1 MNDASWSLSTQ
12 WPITFLP
19 VRLETRFFGAE
30 LRIRVIPD
38 TIHADTHEP
47 ELTEAELAAGQSYWQ
62 QVGSAEA
69 AGGDGGLAAWRA
81 LASQLGPERAAWV
94 ARAVRQ
100 SVLNPSVPFQPAAR
114 AASWTRVPY
123 ARLLPTRWMAV
134 GWRGDDPPA
143 RVTGPPIANPL
154 PVGPDPTAGGAA
166 MPGWMRDFSLAEQ
179 AGMGLRLPLSPDM
192 QANGLDVLLVYGVEE
207 TGDAAAGGQALSELF
222 DAHLYTDGFW
232 YVPPGTPTNNTQEA
246 ASGLNRRSM
255 AAIDSYRV
263 QGTDQPPAGP
273 QTSAEVLCG
282 ALGISGS
289 ENTDPASAN
298 LEWQPHIAA
307 AAYALS
313 QAGGGDPGQEWLRA
327 QAAVLGGVGTAAG
340 LASGA
345 ALTEEA
351 TAAAM
356 NGALWAAG
364 PGYFLSQMLIGTDG
378 EDWARLDHANVIA
391 DDAYLRFRDRQRLSL
406 QAQSS
411 VISHELD
418 ASPGDPGS
426 AEFEAGWN
434 AAVAHRAQAA
444 SISPDEAQQQLWA
457 EVTALATAAWE
468 QIRPGDGFDGAG
480 DWDGAARDL
489 RHDRTARYAYFRWLT
504 RSGLPGPQPD
514 PQLEDW
520 LAGETAAL
528 YGDATFRAARQHFVT
543 HVRPGGALPAIAAG
557 NQPYGLL
564 VTTALDDWAPNPGQ
578 ERLRAFVAALR
589 AMRDTVWVPCAG
601 DVPQLGPDPVSDVGQ
616 AQSTLLQLLAL
627 SPLSQQNFAREHVGP
642 DYARNLWRFVQMKL
656 DTNWVTATTASSQQ
670 VLHDVGIAWTPRL
683 SGLIGAETS
692 ALLTAPLVD
701 GGDQS
706 FGQWLGWLASADCAA
721 LAGQAD
727 LPGLGSATPLLYRLL
742 RHSALREY
750 VTAAT
755 RLQLRAGTLGDWEHL
770 EQELHNISPG
780 PAVAS
785 AWDQLARTVSLP
797 DRSSPVISAYLDSS
811 AAAGDP
817 AAADLQ
823 AFRSCAATLAAVASV
838 DELERN
844 LRQALDSTSHR
855 LDAWITSIAHL
866 RLTDLRQANPA
877 GTLTGGYGWV
887 VDLKPRPRSAS
898 FVSDGF
904 IHAGSLPQAVTAA
917 VLRSGYLSQVGGTV
931 NPFAVNLSSSRTRL
945 AGRLLDGVRAGQ
957 TAGEITGYDFERT
970 LQESGAGQYTRAF
983 RECAPPSSTAVPP
996 SSTAVP
1002 PSSTA
1007 VPAGAQGDLPAS
1019 VAGTPGLTDGLVLRD
1034 KWLAGDPQVAA
1045 LLAQI
1050 TSDDKQ
1056 RPAALLP
1063 VVTAALT
1070 ALSDAFDATA
1080 DALTAES
1087 LHHAINGV
1095 PGRAAATLDALARGD
1110 GSVPELDFLTTP
1122 RAGLTAGHRVVFT
1135 VPAAP
1140 AWPPGWTAPS
1150 ANQVRAAASRVLNA
1164 LAASWLP
1171 NPRDVRCAATVTPAD
1186 GTTQTSMIRLG
1197 DCDVSALDCV
1207 YETSAA
1213 PGQGATAAPD
1223 ARGDVPDRLVLAV
1236 IEAARAQAGAG
1247 PLDPVTVTWDR
1258 TADFA
1263 ATDLTFPELATAAQ
1277 LARRVIQGAR
1287 ALRPADL
1294 APPGTPDTDAAD
1306 PAIADQADAAEAV
1319 VRTAA
1324 TGIAAAASQAQAIR
1338 SAANIGIPGA
1348 AYAAATATT
1357 DPQLIGAIGTALGQR
1372 VQQLDELAAS
1382 PASQARDIQ
1391 RLQAA
1396 LGQDFLPLPA
1406 FQPANADDLSAAAHI
1421 AGQPG
1426 WAGQGAIRTWL
1437 ARSARVRPRLA
1448 ALVRMRT
1455 AWRALT
1461 AGGDQVTTLQL
1472 PAVPGEAWLG
1482 GAFRGAAPSGP
1493 RVQITIASGPI
1504 ADPAAPLAGLLA
1516 DEWTEIVPDGMPVTG
1531 LAYQYQS
1538 PLSEPPQALLIAVP
1552 ADTSAGSWT
1561 PEAVER
1567 TLTETLTLARIRPVD
1582 QDALQRTGQLLPAFY
1597 VANNVSQETI
1607 STDVMNQPP
1616 GTGP

>member
-1 MNDASWSLSTQ
+1 MSDGAWPLSTQ

-47 ELTEAELAAGQSYWQ
+47 ELTDAELAAGEGYWQ
-62 QVGSAEA
+62 QVGSAEG

-81 LASQLGPERAAWV
+81 LASQFGPERAAWV
-94 ARAVRQ
+94 ALVVRQ
-100 SVLNPSVPFQPAAR
+100 SVLNPNVPFQPAAR
-114 AASWTRVPY
+114 TASWTRVPY
-123 ARLLPTRWMAV
+123 ARLLPTRWIAV
-134 GWRGDDPPA
+134 GWRGSDEPA
-143 RVTGPPIANPL
+143 RVTGPPITNPL

-166 MPGWMRDFSLAEQ
+166 MPDWMRDFGLAEQ

-192 QANGLDVLLVYGVEE
+192 QANGLDLLLVYGVDE

-232 YVPPGTPTNNTQEA
+232 YVPPGTPTNNTQAA
-246 ASGLNRRSM
+246 ASGLNRRAS
-255 AAIDSYRV
+255 AYIDSYQV
-263 QGTDQPPAGP
+263 QSTDQPPADP
-273 QTSAEVLCG
+273 QTSAGVLCG
-282 ALGISGS
+282 ALGISGT
-289 ENTDPASAN
+289 ENTDPASGN

-307 AAYALS
+307 AAYAVS
-313 QAGGGDPGQEWLRA
+313 QAGGDDPGQDWLRA

-340 LASGA
+340 LAAGA

-351 TAAAM
+351 TAAAV

-378 EDWARLDHANVIA
+378 EDWHRLDHANVIG
-391 DDAYLRFRDRQRLSL
+391 DDAYLRYLDRQRLSL

-444 SISPDEAQQQLWA
+444 SISLDEAQQQLWA
-457 EVTALATAAWE
+457 EVTALATAAWQ
-468 QIRPGDGFDGAG
+468 QIRPGDGFDGTG

-543 HVRPGGALPAIAAG
+543 HVRPGGALPAIAVG

-564 VTTALDDWAPNPGQ
+564 VTTALDDWAPKPGQ

-589 AMRDTVWVPCAG
+589 ALRDTVWVPCAA
-601 DVPQLGPDPVSDVGQ
+601 DVPQLGPDPVSNVGQ

-627 SPLSQQNFAREHVGP
+627 SPLSQQIFAREHVGP
-642 DYARNLWRFVQMKL
+642 GYARNLWRFVQMKL
-656 DTNWVTATTASSQQ
+656 DTDWVTTTAASSQQ
-670 VLHDVGIAWTPRL
+670 VLHDTGIAWTPRL
-683 SGLIGAETS
+683 SDLIGAETS
-692 ALLTAPLVD
+692 APLTAPLVD
-701 GGDQS
+701 GGDHS
-706 FGQWLGWLASADCAA
+706 FGQWLGWLASAGCAA
-721 LAGQAD
+721 LAAQAD
-727 LPGLGSATPLLYRLL
+727 LPGQGPDTPLLYRLL

-780 PAVAS
+780 PAIAS

-797 DRSSPVISAYLDSS
+797 DGSSQVISAYLDGSGS
-811 AAAGDP
+811 AGDP

-823 AFRSCAATLAAVASV
+823 TFRSCAATLAAVASA

-844 LRQALDSTSHR
+844 LRLALDSVSYR
-855 LDAWITSIAHL
+855 LDAWITSVAHL
-866 RLTDLRQANPA
+866 RLTDLRQANPG

-887 VDLKPRPRSAS
+887 VDLKPQPRPAS

-904 IHAGSLPQAVTAA
+904 IHAGSLPQAVTSA
-917 VLRSGYLSQVGGTV
+917 VLRSGYLSQAGGTV

-983 RECAPPSSTAVPP
+983 RECAPPSSTTVQGG
-996 SSTAVP
+996 S
-1002 PSSTA
+1002 
-1007 VPAGAQGDLPAS
+1007 PAG
-1019 VAGTPGLTDGLVLRD
+1019 VAGTPSLTDGLVLRD

-1050 TSDDKQ
+1050 AADDKQ

-1063 VVTAALT
+1063 AATAALT

-1122 RAGLTAGHRVVFT
+1122 RAGLTIGHRVVFT

-1140 AWPPGWTAPS
+1140 ASPPGWTAPS
-1150 ANQVRAAASRVLNA
+1150 ANQVRAAASPVLNA
-1164 LAASWLP
+1164 LVASWLP
-1171 NPRDVRCAATVTPAD
+1171 NPPDVRCAATVTSAG
-1186 GTTQTSMIRLG
+1186 GTTQTITIRLS

-1213 PGQGATAAPD
+1213 PGQGATAGAD
-1223 ARGDVPDRLVLAV
+1223 GQGDVPDRLVLAV

-1247 PLDPVTVTWDR
+1247 PLDLATPSWDR

-1263 ATDLTFPELATAAQ
+1263 ATDLTFPELAAAAQ
-1277 LARRVIQGAR
+1277 LARQVIQGAR

-1294 APPGTPDTDAAD
+1294 APPGTPDTDATD
-1306 PAIADQADAAEAV
+1306 PAIADQADTAEAV

-1324 TGIAAAASQAQAIR
+1324 TGMAAAASQAQAIR
-1338 SAANIGIPGA
+1338 SAANVGIPGA

-1357 DPQLIGAIGTALGQR
+1357 DPQLIKAIGTALGQR

-1406 FQPANADDLSAAAHI
+1406 FPPANAADLNAAAHI
-1421 AGQPG
+1421 AGQAG

-1448 ALVRMRT
+1448 SLVRMRT
-1455 AWRALT
+1455 AWRACT
-1461 AGGDQVTTLQL
+1461 AGGDQVATLQL

-1482 GAFRGAAPSGP
+1482 GAFRGAAPAGP
-1493 RVQITIASGPI
+1493 RVQVTIASGPI

-1531 LAYQYQS
+1531 LAYHYQS

-1561 PEAVER
+1561 PEAVEH
-1567 TLTETLTLARIRPVD
+1567 TLAETLTLARIRPVD

-1597 VANNVSQETI
+1597 VANNVSQGTI